1 MGSKERLERIKEAV
15 YSMDKISKEEKS
27 LSIQKIEEW
36 YAEDKGMS
44 LLTEQL
50 SSISKE
56 IMPILKEMGL
66 L

>member
-1 MGSKERLERIKEAV
+1 MSGEKLDKIKEV
-15 YSMDKISKEEKS
+15 VLSMDKISEEEKS
-27 LSIQKIEEW
+27 LSVQKIEEW
-36 YAEDKGMS
+36 YAEDQGMT

-50 SSISKE
+50 SAISKE